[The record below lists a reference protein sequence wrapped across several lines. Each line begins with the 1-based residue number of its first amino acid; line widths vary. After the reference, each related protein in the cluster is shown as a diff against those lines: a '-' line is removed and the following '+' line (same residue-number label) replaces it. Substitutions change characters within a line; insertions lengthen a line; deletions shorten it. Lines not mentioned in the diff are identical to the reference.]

1 MNEPWMINLD
11 PLTDFVSASE
21 HEVFPNNSLLMRR
34 SVAGSYGCGTTFPNI
49 HQFDVEV
56 ASKYNKY

>member
-1 MNEPWMINLD
+1 MINLD

-34 SVAGSYGCGTTFPNI
+34 SVTGSYQCGTTFPNI
-49 HQFDVEV
+49 LQFDVEV